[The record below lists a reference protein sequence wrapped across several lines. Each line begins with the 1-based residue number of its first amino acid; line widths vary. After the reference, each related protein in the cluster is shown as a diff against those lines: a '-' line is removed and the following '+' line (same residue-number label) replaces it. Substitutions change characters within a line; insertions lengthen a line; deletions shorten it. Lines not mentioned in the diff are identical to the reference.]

1 MRVPQTPVRRRTWP
15 KPERAAESFAFK
27 SLLVVSALFVCAIV
41 MVEMEFY
48 VSAPAHSLSE
58 TEVMLRTVAN

>member
-1 MRVPQTPVRRRTWP
+1 MTPVPRRTRLR
-15 KPERAAESFAFK
+15 PEPAAESFAFK

-58 TEVMLRTVAN
+58 TEVMLRSVAN

>member
-1 MRVPQTPVRRRTWP
+1 MRVPITPMPRRARTR
-15 KPERAAESFAFK
+15 PEPAAESFAFK

-48 VSAPAHSLSE
+48 VSAPTHSLSE
-58 TEVMLRTVAN
+58 AEATLRTAGY